1 MSRRLLAAALGL
13 GSALG
18 GATFFGGISSL
29 RASED
34 AVEQVEISAPIL
46 PRVLVLY
53 QREGA
58 NFPTT
63 ADERAAHAHASALT
77 YDFLLHDCQAAY
89 PAIVI
94 PGPGDPPT
102 SDAQNA
108 TNFEQ
113 VAQCSYEKYTAKPYW
128 IPALIDTVD
137 ICGTEL
143 GPTWRLPNEDDVAS
157 LSQDDRAQLAAAL
170 STPNAASSWATF
182 YFSFHVWVRR
192 SDGTLGIADLS
203 PTATPVI
210 ALPSGVDPTVHYEAG
225 VALRCIR
232 RTTATGGDPGSAG
245 SGGAGGASDES
256 PGGATL

>member
-1 MSRRLLAAALGL
+1 MNRRLLVATLGL

-18 GATFFGGISSL
+18 GATFFGGVSSL

-34 AVEQVEISAPIL
+34 VMEQVEISAPIL

-53 QREGA
+53 EREGT

-63 ADERAAHAHASALT
+63 AEERAAHAHASALT
-77 YDFLLHDCQAAY
+77 YDFLLHECQAAY
-89 PAIVI
+89 PGIVI
-94 PGPGDPPT
+94 PGAGDPPT

-137 ICGTEL
+137 ICGAEL
-143 GPTWRLPNEDDVAS
+143 GSTWRLPNEDDVAS

-170 STPNAASSWATF
+170 STPHAASSWATF
-182 YFSFHVWVRR
+182 YFSLHVWVRKT
-192 SDGTLGIADLS
+192 DGTLGIADLS
-203 PTATPVI
+203 PTATPVMP
-210 ALPSGVDPTVHYEAG
+210 LPSGLDPTVHYEGG

-232 RTTATGGDPGSAG
+232 RTTAPGDNPGSDG
-245 SGGAGGASDES
+245 SGGAGGAGGES
-256 PGGATL
+256 AGGATP